1 MCVAGLIASVIVG
14 LIPAI
19 AYAGFVIWLDR
30 HEREPWW
37 LLLISFMWGAIP
49 SVVMALIAQTLLDI
63 PTTWVLTQ
71 ASLAYEIVGSSLWAP
86 ITEEIAKGMGIIL
99 IMILAHREID
109 SILDGIIYGA
119 LAGLGFAFT
128 EDVLYF
134 GASLAEE
141 GWGSWAFVVLLRT
154 VPFGLNHALF
164 TGLTGAGLA
173 AAYLGRKMWIR
184 LLAPVAGLAAGMGFH
199 SVHNLGASLAGESCA
214 PVCASFLFD
223 WAGILMLGVLVVLV
237 WRQEKSW
244 LSSHLPGEV
253 NETVHRTLTSWQLW
267 QGARWRALLSGDLAS
282 WRRWGRVR
290 QSATELAFKKQR
302 LTSREGDLRL
312 LREIDEHRQRLVD
325 LGAAVPPEHVF

>member
-1 MCVAGLIASVIVG
+1 MCFVGLILSVIVG
-14 LIPAI
+14 LIPTI

-30 HEREPWW
+30 YEREPWW
-37 LLLISFMWGAIP
+37 LLLLSFMWGAVP
-49 SVVMALIAQTLLDI
+49 SVIMALIAQTLLNI

-86 ITEEIAKGMGIIL
+86 ISEEIAKGLGIIL
-99 IMILAHREID
+99 IMVLAHREID

-128 EDVLYF
+128 ENVLYF
-134 GASLAEE
+134 GASLTEE

-164 TGLTGAGLA
+164 TGLTGAGMA
-173 AAYLGRKMWIR
+173 AAYLSRKVSIR

-199 SVHNLGASLAGESCA
+199 GIHNLGASLAGESCA
-214 PVCASFLFD
+214 PICVSFLFD

-237 WRQEKSW
+237 WRQEKGW
-244 LSSHLPGEV
+244 LSSQLPDEV
-253 NETVHRTLTSWQLW
+253 NETVYQTLTSWQLW
-267 QGARWRALLSGDLAS
+267 QGARWRALFRGDLAS
-282 WRRWGRVR
+282 WRRWGHVR

-302 LTSREGDLRL
+302 LTVREEDLRL
-312 LREIDEHRQRLVD
+312 IREIDEHRRHLID
-325 LGAAVPPEHVF
+325 LGAALPSEQLF